1 MYSAPPDVML
11 FMAIPLI
18 HRFIIR
24 HMGDSRKILPALS
37 DDTFTMRM
45 NETYDR
51 MENDM
56 VALVATEPPIEKSQI
71 LSSVSFAGGGFRTI
85 TYIPM
90 MYRLILSGRVDHTTT
105 FHGASLG
112 AMWSIVSCLLTCD
125 HDQEEARAAARNIIL
140 STTYYVANVNVSW
153 YGMWGRLYDV
163 TYQCMSQIPPKFLDC
178 FQGKCHMSITQL
190 TPFPRNRIISTYD
203 SIDDLA
209 HRCAVSM
216 CVPFFTVLAPFVR
229 YKGQSVCDGGITD
242 NIAKP
247 KNTRRHITVFDN
259 EPSWI
264 HVFRPPNLGIISTQ
278 RSTDDVIQIIKEEF
292 ERSIALW
299 TKKFASHDMAYCDV
313 V

>member
-1 MYSAPPDVML
+1 MTDIVL
-11 FMAIPLI
+11 FVAIPLI

-37 DDTFTMRM
+37 NDTFNERANQVADTIEETMA
-45 NETYDR
+45 D
-51 MENDM
+51 
-56 VALVATEPPIEKSQI
+56 LISTEPLIEPDQI

-90 MYRLILSGRVDHTTT
+90 MHRLIRSGRVDHTTT

-112 AMWSIVSCLLTCD
+112 AFWSIVSCLLMCD
-125 HDQEEARAAARNIIL
+125 HDQEEARAVARRIQIHL
-140 STTYYVANVNVSW
+140 AYYVANVNVSW

-163 TYQCMSQIPPKFLDC
+163 TYAGMSEIPPKFLDC

-229 YKGQSVCDGGITD
+229 YRGQFVCDGGITD

-247 KNTRRHITVFDN
+247 KNTRRHITVFDD

-264 HVFRPPNLGIISTQ
+264 QVFRPPNLGTVSTQ
-278 RSTDDVIQIIKEEF
+278 RSMDDVLQVLTEEF
-292 ERSIALW
+292 DRSVSLW
-299 TKKFASHDMAYCDV
+299 TRKFASHDARYANKSSKN
-313 V
+313 